1 MKFLLAKKRY
11 NIVKR
16 RREENMHLGVED
28 LEIDLSEVMNCERD
42 MLLALQEF
50 KTMNKDLFVKN
61 VNE

>member
-1 MKFLLAKKRY
+1 
-11 NIVKR
+11 
-16 RREENMHLGVED
+16 MHLGVED

-50 KTMNKDLFVKN
+50 KTMNKDLFAKN